1 MSDSRYGKQS
11 RRSLVVVAAV
21 SAVTAVVVVT
31 VIGIRTLA
39 GSRSFFRDCQAIQD
53 RGTPFRTA
61 FSHQTDGRERRC
73 TVMLAPVLVDP
84 ELADAAAPPELSN
97 DDEVFAALTE
107 SIPGEGDEMGT
118 EGLAVAHFLVDETG
132 AVQRRRIAESSGS
145 RAMDDAVLA
154 IGPLSS
160 FSPVETGDGPV
171 EAWVAL
177 TVGFRTDQSAL
188 QALEALRRKLRPG
201 VE

>member
-1 MSDSRYGKQS
+1 MGDSGYGKHS
-11 RRSLVVVAAV
+11 RRSLVVVVAV
-21 SAVTAVVVVT
+21 SAVTAVVT
-31 VIGIRTLA
+31 LIGIRTLT

-53 RGTPFRTA
+53 RGTPFRTT
-61 FSHQTDGRERRC
+61 FSLQTDGPERRC
-73 TVMLAPVLVDP
+73 IVMLAPVLVDP
-84 ELADAAAPPELSN
+84 ELADATAPPELSN

-132 AVQRRRIAESSGS
+132 AVQRQRIAESSGS

-160 FSPVETGDGPV
+160 FSPAETEEGPV

-177 TVGFRTDQSAL
+177 TVGFRTDHSAL
-188 QALEALRRKLRPG
+188 QALEALRRRLRPG
-201 VE
+201 AE